1 MTKDEALKLAFEALK
16 DMNCGWKYIREVHGD
31 LYGVGWDRAQGK
43 ADDAIKALRQALEQP
58 VSFYVYE
65 WVNPS
70 DSIVFRSFRHDEH
83 HMGREPDRTI
93 AVPAP
98 HTCAAPDLLEALET
112 IAEYWDKD
120 TNHDAMED
128 ACWYAINT
136 AEAAI
141 AKARGE

>member
-1 MTKDEALKLAFEALK
+1 MTDREAMKLALDALEEARTHTDSMEK
-16 DMNCGWKYIREVHGD
+16 WRRHHNAM
-31 LYGVGWDRAQGK
+31 
-43 ADDAIKALRQALEQP
+43 DALSQALEQP

-70 DSIVFRSFRHDEH
+70 DGIVFRSFRHDEH

-98 HTCAAPDLLEALET
+98 HTCAAPDLLEALQ
-112 IAEYWDKD
+112 
-120 TNHDAMED
+120 
-128 ACWYAINT
+128 YAIKHVPEL
-136 AEAAI
+136 ASVPGIAAAI

>member
-1 MTKDEALKLAFEALK
+1 MTKNKALKMALK
-16 DMNCGWKYIREVHGD
+16 FIKSGMPIDT
-31 LYGVGWDRAQGK
+31 YGIDEEQLQTT
-43 ADDAIKALRQALEQP
+43 IKAIRQALAEPEQP

-65 WVNPS
+65 WINPFNGT
-70 DSIVFRSFRHDEH
+70 VFRSFRHDEH